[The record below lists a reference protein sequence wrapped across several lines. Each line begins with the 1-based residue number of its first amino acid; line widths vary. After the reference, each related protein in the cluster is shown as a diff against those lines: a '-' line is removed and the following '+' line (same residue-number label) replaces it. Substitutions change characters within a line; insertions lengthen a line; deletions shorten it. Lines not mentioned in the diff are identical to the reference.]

1 MTYDNIVTGTF
12 LKRPNR
18 FIAYVEVKG
27 DVKTCHVKNTG
38 RCQEL
43 LVPGCTVVLEFH
55 PKAKEMKRKTEYD
68 LIAVYKGNLLINMTP
83 RRLIRLL

>member
-43 LVPGCTVVLEFH
+43 
-55 PKAKEMKRKTEYD
+55 
-68 LIAVYKGNLLINMTP
+68 
-83 RRLIRLL
+83 

>member
-43 LVPGCTVVLEFH
+43 LEIGRAHV
-55 PKAKEMKRKTEYD
+55 
-68 LIAVYKGNLLINMTP
+68 
-83 RRLIRLL
+83 

>member
-43 LVPGCTVVLEFH
+43 FSTWMYRGSG
-55 PKAKEMKRKTEYD
+55 
-68 LIAVYKGNLLINMTP
+68 ISSQGKGNEAENGI
-83 RRLIRLL
+83 

>member
-27 DVKTCHVKNTG
+27 DVKYLPCKKY
-38 RCQEL
+38 RPL
-43 LVPGCTVVLEFH
+43 PGGF
-55 PKAKEMKRKTEYD
+55 
-68 LIAVYKGNLLINMTP
+68 
-83 RRLIRLL
+83 

>member
-27 DVKTCHVKNTG
+27 DVKTCHVKIPAAA
-38 RCQEL
+38 RS
-43 LVPGCTVVLEFH
+43 F
-55 PKAKEMKRKTEYD
+55 
-68 LIAVYKGNLLINMTP
+68 
-83 RRLIRLL
+83 

>member
-27 DVKTCHVKNTG
+27 DVKTCHVKNT
-38 RCQEL
+38 CL
-43 LVPGCTVVLEFH
+43 LYTSD
-55 PKAKEMKRKTEYD
+55 AAD
-68 LIAVYKGNLLINMTP
+68 D
-83 RRLIRLL
+83 

>member
-27 DVKTCHVKNTG
+27 DVKTCHVKN
-38 RCQEL
+38 
-43 LVPGCTVVLEFH
+43 
-55 PKAKEMKRKTEYD
+55 
-68 LIAVYKGNLLINMTP
+68 
-83 RRLIRLL
+83 RLRLFNSPAPQS

>member
-43 LVPGCTVVLEFH
+43 LVPG
-55 PKAKEMKRKTEYD
+55 RGSG
-68 LIAVYKGNLLINMTP
+68 ISSQGKGNEAENGI
-83 RRLIRLL
+83 

>member
-27 DVKTCHVKNTG
+27 DVKTCHVKY
-38 RCQEL
+38 RPL
-43 LVPGCTVVLEFH
+43 PGAFSTW
-55 PKAKEMKRKTEYD
+55 MYRGSG
-68 LIAVYKGNLLINMTP
+68 ISSQGKGNEAENGI
-83 RRLIRLL
+83 